1 MNKNKLWIL
10 FLVVQLLIGISVD
23 GQNSSSKEVLIAQQE
38 NTHVISKGETIFS
51 ICRKYDCTQKELLTV
66 NPQLVN
72 GLKAGMVLNIPVKED
87 SKSVTKE
94 KKDKKSNK
102 NNDSK
107 KKDYIFHKVESQETF
122 FSYYKK
128 YGVTQEELISIN
140 PDLKKGL
147 KVGMII
153 KIPAQKKYEP
163 EIKKHIVEKGE
174 TLYRITNI
182 YGVTIDDLKEWNP
195 VLSQRELNAGDTLII
210 KKYGINEQE
219 NISFSKSEP
228 AITEVKKAEQQKA
241 IEGSSKVL
249 IKPGKGVF
257 RITMFLPL
265 NYQIND
271 SLNKEALSSE
281 EFAYNDSIS
290 KTDQNY
296 NYSFLKNKKERSL
309 YGPTRN
315 FLSFY
320 EGFILA
326 LDSMSNAGMK
336 IRLDA
341 YDCRSGQYVIDSVIK
356 HTDVVNS
363 DLIVGPID
371 VKQQKAIAAYC
382 YKNQIPFVSPLS
394 GDDDLV
400 ANNPFYF
407 QVNPTKDYILRK
419 TADYIGNEFYDKNFI
434 ILSLGGYEQ
443 VKEADLEKMVRSKF
457 SSRKSSTGTI
467 KEVDFTGGGKQGYW
481 EIKDDLKKDI
491 ENVIFIPAPK
501 NKTEREALLSRAIN
515 SLYTLSKDYDIT
527 LIGMSDYLNLKS
539 INTEYYHRLKL
550 QILTPNFIDYNDE
563 DVKKFI
569 KKYRERYLTEPNQ
582 YSYRGYDIAVLFS
595 SAYNKFG
602 SNYIEKISGYHPK
615 TIQSYLDFN
624 RIKDL
629 SGFSNKSLFIVNY
642 TPDYEIKVISR
653 IN

>member
-1 MNKNKLWIL
+1 MNKSKLWIL
-10 FLVVQLLIGISVD
+10 FLVVQLLAGISVA
-23 GQNSSSKEVLIAQQE
+23 GQNSTTKESPIVRQE

-51 ICRKYDCTQKELLTV
+51 ICRKYDCTQKELLTS

-72 GLKAGMVLNIPVKED
+72 GLKAGMVLNIPEKED
-87 SKSVTKE
+87 SKSVNKE
-94 KKDKKSNK
+94 KKEKKINK
-102 NNDSK
+102 DNESK
-107 KKDYIFHKVESQETF
+107 KKDYIFHKVEGQETF

-140 PDLKKGL
+140 PDLKDGL
-147 KVGMII
+147 KAGMII
-153 KIPAQKKYEP
+153 KIPIQPKDEP

-174 TLYRITNI
+174 TLYRITHN
-182 YGVTIDDLKEWNP
+182 YGISIDDIKEWNP
-195 VLSQRELNAGDTLII
+195 ILTHRDLNIGDTLLI
-210 KKYGINEQE
+210 KKNTTSEQE
-219 NISFSKSEP
+219 NNSFSKSEP
-228 AITEVKKAEQQKA
+228 TITEDKKEGLAKN
-241 IEGSSKVL
+241 EGSSKIV
-249 IKPGKGVF
+249 IGPGEGTF

-281 EFAYNDSIS
+281 EFAYYDSLS
-290 KTDQNY
+290 KVDKNY
-296 NYSFLKNKKERSL
+296 SYSFLKNKKERTL

-320 EGFILA
+320 EGFIIA
-326 LDSMSNAGMK
+326 LDSMANAGMK

-341 YDCRSGQYVIDSVIK
+341 YDCRTGQYVIDSVIK
-356 HTDVVNS
+356 HTDIVNS

-371 VKQQKAIAAYC
+371 IKQQKVIASYC

-394 GDDDLV
+394 ADDDMV

-443 VKEADLEKMVRSKF
+443 VKEADLEKLVRAKF

-481 EIKDDLKKDI
+481 EIKDDLKKDV
-491 ENVIFIPAPK
+491 ENVVFIPAPK
-501 NKTEREALLSRAIN
+501 NKIEREALLSRAIN

-527 LIGMSDYLNLKS
+527 LIGMHDYLNLRS

-550 QILTPNFIDYNDE
+550 QILTPNFIDYSDE
-563 DVKKFI
+563 DVKAFI
-569 KKYRERYLTEPNQ
+569 KKYRERFLTEPNQ
-582 YSYRGYDIAVLFS
+582 YSYRGNDIAIHFS

-602 SNYIEKISGYHPK
+602 RNFIEKISGYHPK
-615 TIQSYLDFN
+615 TIQSYLDFR

-642 TPDYEIKVISR
+642 TPDYEIKVISK

>member
-1 MNKNKLWIL
+1 MNKSKLWIL
-10 FLVVQLLIGISVD
+10 FLVLQLLLGISVA
-23 GQNSSSKEVLIAQQE
+23 GQNLNSKESTIVNHE

-51 ICRKYDCTQKELLTV
+51 ICRKYDCTQKELLTA

-72 GLKAGMVLNIPVKED
+72 GLKSGMVLNIPEKAD
-87 SKSVTKE
+87 LKSATKE
-94 KKDKKSNK
+94 KKEKKSNK
-102 NNDSK
+102 NDESK
-107 KKDYIFHKVESQETF
+107 KKDYLFHKVEGQETF
-122 FSYYKK
+122 YSYYKK
-128 YGVTQEELISIN
+128 YGVTQEELITIN
-140 PDLKKGL
+140 PDLKNGL

-153 KIPAQKKYEP
+153 KIPTQKKEES

-174 TLYRITNI
+174 TLYRITNF
-182 YGVTIDDLKEWNP
+182 YGVTLDNLKEWNP
-195 VLSQRELNAGDTLII
+195 ILTQRELNAGDTLII
-210 KKYGINEQE
+210 KKEAINEQE
-219 NISFSKSEP
+219 SASFSKSEP
-228 AITEVKKAEQQKA
+228 AITDVKKEEAVKPNDD
-241 IEGSSKVL
+241 ISKVV
-249 IKPGKGVF
+249 IKPGKGIF

-271 SLNKEALSSE
+271 SLNKEALTSE

-290 KTDQNY
+290 KTVKDY
-296 NYSFLKNKKERSL
+296 KYSFLKNKKERTL

-326 LDSMSNAGMK
+326 LDSMANAGMK

-341 YDCRSGQYVIDSVIK
+341 YDCRTGQYVIDSVIK
-356 HTDVVNS
+356 HTDIVNS
-363 DLIVGPID
+363 DLVVGPID
-371 VKQQKAIAAYC
+371 VKQQKIIAAYC
-382 YKNQIPFVSPLS
+382 YKNQIPFISPLS
-394 GDDDLV
+394 ADDDLV

-443 VKEADLEKMVRSKF
+443 VKEADIEKLVRAKF

-467 KEVDFTGGGKQGYW
+467 KEVDFTGGEKQGYW

-527 LIGMSDYLNLKS
+527 LIGMNDYLNLRS

-550 QILTPNFIDYNDE
+550 QFLTPNFIDYSDP
-563 DVKKFI
+563 DVKTFI
-569 KKYRERYLTEPNQ
+569 KEYRERFLTEPNQ
-582 YSYRGYDIAVLFS
+582 YSYRGYDIAIHFS
-595 SAYNKFG
+595 SAYNKYG
-602 SNYIEKISGYHPK
+602 SNFIEKISGYHPK
-615 TIQSYLDFN
+615 TIQSYLDFR

-642 TPDYEIKVISR
+642 TPDYEIKVISK